1 MTSIAGNL
9 DKSISMQDFL
19 AKKAKVLKELQ
30 KGVASMRSYIYPSVL
45 QNAGIPLIK
54 KDQKKSV
61 VIKYAEFSGIKLM
74 VSLPVIDQQIRRAV
88 SIDGDDD
95 ARIQYT
101 LVLCG
106 TNARCG
112 EWIETLT
119 QVTFFCKEVIEI
131 SGLQGDDESVKA
143 ELKQM
148 VAESKMVLPGE
159 DED

>member
-54 KDQKKSV
+54 KDQKKSI

-74 VSLPVIDQQIRRAV
+74 VSLPVIDQ
-88 SIDGDDD
+88 
-95 ARIQYT
+95 
-101 LVLCG
+101 
-106 TNARCG
+106 
-112 EWIETLT
+112 
-119 QVTFFCKEVIEI
+119 
-131 SGLQGDDESVKA
+131 
-143 ELKQM
+143 
-148 VAESKMVLPGE
+148 
-159 DED
+159 